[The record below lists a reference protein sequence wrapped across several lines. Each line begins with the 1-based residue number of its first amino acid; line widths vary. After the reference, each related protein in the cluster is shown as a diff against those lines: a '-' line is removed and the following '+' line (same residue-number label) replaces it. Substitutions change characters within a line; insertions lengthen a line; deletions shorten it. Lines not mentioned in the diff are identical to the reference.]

1 MASTP
6 DFNENSPDAMFSRI
20 LAEMKAD
27 RVDRQRFRKEV
38 RNRFAA
44 GTLRMNAQDATLAE
58 IKEQT
63 TRTNGRVT
71 KLENERRLLLAK
83 IAGATLVISALA
95 TAAIWLYEHGARV
108 TF

>member
-1 MASTP
+1 MSE
-6 DFNENSPDAMFSRI
+6 DFNEKSADAMFTRI
-20 LAEMKAD
+20 LAEIKAD
-27 RVDRQRFRKEV
+27 RVARTAFRKEV

-44 GTLRMNAQDATLAE
+44 GTLRMNEQDGILAE

-83 IAGATLVISALA
+83 IAGASLVISALA
-95 TAAIWLYEHGARV
+95 TAAIWLYEHGVRLV
-108 TF
+108 F